1 MFFNLEC
8 FVDFQTYINENPFY
22 EQRLNL
28 DKAAGIS
35 TATHH
40 SEDEKKHDAGDEK
53 HRKDSSDDHDVSAA
67 ERVKQQKRAIEREL
81 REKEEEDQRKK
92 MKLED
97 EMKRAAEAEKEKQNK
112 EGRSHEKV
120 RLEFPAT
127 GKIGKM
133 TWVKQQQRL
142 QEKIKQRQEEAKE
155 REASQQKNK
164 LQFSFGRTPP
174 SFQAQ
179 VGPRG
184 PRIDATTFMK
194 KLKEEKQKNQS
205 QDHTDDRSNLDQ
217 FLTVGDNSLLVV
229 TEDIPL
235 PDDNTAKSVTRN
247 ETVRQ
252 KSQLE
257 QEREEDFRLLGIDP
271 GSTSVMDIKNRPP
284 VMASR
289 KPTNDLSSPGSSG
302 AATSASSLYS
312 VFSAAKVS
320 TLTNTSVTNTNSSG
334 SETTTAA
341 AARKIQEQ
349 ESSPTLSG
357 PPPTVGDNCQTDGK

>member
-1 MFFNLEC
+1 M
-8 FVDFQTYINENPFY
+8 
-22 EQRLNL
+22 
-28 DKAAGIS
+28 
-35 TATHH
+35 
-40 SEDEKKHDAGDEK
+40 
-53 HRKDSSDDHDVSAA
+53 
-67 ERVKQQKRAIEREL
+67 
-81 REKEEEDQRKK
+81 REKEEEDQRKRK
-92 MKLED
+92 ELED
-97 EMKRAAEAEKEKQNK
+97 EIKRAAEAEKEKQNK

-133 TWVKQQQRL
+133 TWAKQQQRL

-155 REASQQKNK
+155 REASQQKGK

-179 VGPRG
+179 AGPKG

-205 QDHTDDRSNLDQ
+205 QDHVDGRSSLDR
-217 FLTVGDNSLLVV
+217 FLTVGDNSLPVV

-235 PDDNTAKSVTRN
+235 PDDTTAKSVTKN
-247 ETVRQ
+247 ETVATTQ

-284 VMASR
+284 VMASQ
-289 KPTNDLSSPGSSG
+289 KPTNGSFSPGASG
-302 AATSASSLYS
+302 AATSASSLYN
-312 VFSAAKVS
+312 VFSAANV
-320 TLTNTSVTNTNSSG
+320 TNLTNTSLTNTTSVG
-334 SETTTAA
+334 SETTTAV
-341 AARKIQEQ
+341 ARKSEEQ
-349 ESSPTLSG
+349 DSSPNVSCL
-357 PPPTVGDNCQTDGK
+357 PPGVGDSCQTDGK